1 MRLFPPYREDDPLNP
16 ARGIIVGLTIALGLW
31 GLAYLILI

>member
-1 MRLFPPYREDDPLNP
+1 MRYREDDPLNP
-16 ARGIIVGLTIALGLW
+16 ARGIIAGLTIGLVLW